1 MVAFLIG
8 GMVTGMVQQWTFLW
22 CERCRKMHSN
32 TLINSW
38 GLATEIFQMIQMF
51 FLNIIS
57 TNKKL
62 IVLPLFVLPTFVYI
76 LIVTY
81 LIDVLPFVYLL
92 ICISIYIYYI
102 YIHPTKNFD
111 GWWTWFS
118 SLQLC
123 LRLVAWGIPETQAD
137 NFWRSFWSRGRMASW
152 RKLAGWFCFQI
163 FF

>member
-1 MVAFLIG
+1 MA
-8 GMVTGMVQQWTFLW
+8 GMVREVPIHAFKHSDCLLRLSNADIPNDSNVFL
-22 CERCRKMHSN
+22 
-32 TLINSW
+32 
-38 GLATEIFQMIQMF
+38 
-51 FLNIIS
+51 LNIIS

-102 YIHPTKNFD
+102 YTLQKTLMV
-111 GWWTWFS
+111 GSWFS

-137 NFWRSFWSRGRMASW
+137 NFWRSFWSRGRMAS
-152 RKLAGWFCFQI
+152 
-163 FF
+163 

>member
-1 MVAFLIG
+1 
-8 GMVTGMVQQWTFLW
+8 
-22 CERCRKMHSN
+22 
-32 TLINSW
+32 
-38 GLATEIFQMIQMF
+38 MIQMF

-102 YIHPTKNFD
+102 YIYTLQKTLMVGEPGFLHSSFAL
-111 GWWTWFS
+111 GWWPGEFPKHRRTTFGE
-118 SLQLC
+118 
-123 LRLVAWGIPETQAD
+123 VFG
-137 NFWRSFWSRGRMASW
+137 
-152 RKLAGWFCFQI
+152 AGVGWHHEES
-163 FF
+163 